1 MVIGVKI
8 VNGVDHK
15 EDSDKLSRE
24 LEMLCILNEGWSHKC
39 LLLYRIIKSYRLCAL
54 VIGVFCSVNYNSMAH
69 IRTTYTYIHSYTHTH
84 IYMIYS
90 A

>member
-24 LEMLCILNEGWSHKC
+24 LEMLCILNEG
-39 LLLYRIIKSYRLCAL
+39 
-54 VIGVFCSVNYNSMAH
+54 
-69 IRTTYTYIHSYTHTH
+69 
-84 IYMIYS
+84 
-90 A
+90 